1 MRALREPLL
10 QFLVAGAVLLVAQRW
25 LAPGDEDPRRIE
37 ITTQQL
43 QAVTD
48 SFRSVQNRAPDA
60 QETAALVQRWIDDE
74 VLYRQ
79 ALALGLD
86 RADMIVRREL
96 QQKMRYLLEDTTP
109 VEEPDEAA
117 LQEWLAQNAQRYGHP
132 PRLDFQQVFLNR
144 RSDAKRVRAV
154 GTRLQQTASA
164 SWTDLGDT
172 LPGGNVWRAQSETDL
187 RRNFGT
193 AFAQQ
198 LPALPDGVWSG
209 PLASSLGTH
218 WVRITG
224 RTPFRPATLD
234 EVRQQVLVDVRMA
247 RREAANRAALDALR
261 GHYDIRMPEK
271 SS

>member
-1 MRALREPLL
+1 MHLLREPLL
-10 QFLVAGAVLLVAQRW
+10 QFLIAGAVLLAAQRW
-25 LAPGDEDPRRIE
+25 LAPPPDDPRRIE
-37 ITTQQL
+37 ITAEQL
-43 QAVTD
+43 RSVTD
-48 SFRSVQNRAPDA
+48 SFRTVQNREPDA

-109 VEEPDEAA
+109 VEEADEAD
-117 LQEWLAQNAQRYGHP
+117 LQQWLERHPQRYGHA
-132 PRLDFQQVFLNR
+132 PRYDFEQVFLNR
-144 RSDAKRVRAV
+144 RSDEARVRAV
-154 GTRLQQTASA
+154 GAQLRAAGAGDALQ
-164 SWTDLGDT
+164 LGDT
-172 LPGGNVWRAQSETDL
+172 LPGGNIWRAQSQTDL

-198 LPALPDGVWSG
+198 LPASPDGVWSG

-234 EVRQQVLVDVRMA
+234 EVRQQVVVDVRLA

-261 GHYDIRMPEK
+261 DHYDIRMPEK
-271 SS
+271 SP